1 MQESALTFV
10 IDGSGEEMATSVW
23 KCKRNKLPE
32 LIDVFE
38 LPDSL
43 GYFYGA
49 ITEYLGF
56 SIFTGEGKVMGM
68 APYGKP
74 NKFIRNK
81 LKEFLFLDDQKKY
94 FLDPKYIYFG
104 PRSTSF
110 KHTDL
115 LSNLLNEQPRV
126 QKVKLIKFIWI
137 LLMRLRACLRK
148 QSALLY

>member
-1 MQESALTFV
+1 
-10 IDGSGEEMATSVW
+10 
-23 KCKRNKLPE
+23 
-32 LIDVFE
+32 
-38 LPDSL
+38 
-43 GYFYGA
+43 
-49 ITEYLGF
+49 
-56 SIFTGEGKVMGM
+56 MGM

-126 QKVKLIKFIWI
+126 PESKIDQIYLDIAYETQSLLEKTVSSIVLKYIK
-137 LLMRLRACLRK
+137 
-148 QSALLY
+148 QE